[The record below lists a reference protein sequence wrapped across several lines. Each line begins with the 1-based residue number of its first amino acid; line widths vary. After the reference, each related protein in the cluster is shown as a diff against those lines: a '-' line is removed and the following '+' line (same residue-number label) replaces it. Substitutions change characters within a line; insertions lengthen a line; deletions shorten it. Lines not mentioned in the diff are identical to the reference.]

1 MNDTDFLSVQFE
13 YEGENFYSLVRR
25 KKKINCI
32 EYHITVMNGELEKL
46 VYGNHIIKQVN
57 GTLQT
62 ECLSPDKK
70 ITDLKQCITIALQK
84 YLSSQQLEGAT
95 STSSAK

>member
-1 MNDTDFLSVQFE
+1 MSDSEFLSVQFE
-13 YEGENFYSLVRR
+13 YNGENFYSLVRR

-46 VYGNHIIKQVN
+46 LYGNHIIKQVN
-57 GTLQT
+57 GILQA

-70 ITDLKQCITIALQK
+70 IVELKQRITNALQK
-84 YLSSQQLEGAT
+84 YLSSQQLKEAT
-95 STSSAK
+95 AAK